1 MYTCESIDTIQ
12 TLPAGSRPR
21 EKLKS
26 LGAKNLTDSEL
37 LVNMIGSGNRI
48 HGVATV
54 AAKLLTLYDGSR
66 DEPTVHDLLKISGVG
81 GARASMIIAAMEFAR
96 RRLGIH
102 AKTITAPADVFPLI
116 SHFGDRTQE
125 IFLSL
130 SLNGAHELITI
141 RTVSIGLV
149 NRTIVHPR
157 EVFSDPITDRAAAV
171 IVAHNHP
178 SGKLVP
184 SEEDVDVTN
193 QLQRAGEIL
202 GIRLLDHVIF
212 SSSAYYSFLEDNRL

>member
-1 MYTCESIDTIQ
+1 M
-12 TLPAGSRPR
+12 
-21 EKLKS
+21 
-26 LGAKNLTDSEL
+26 
-37 LVNMIGSGNRI
+37 
-48 HGVATV
+48 ATV